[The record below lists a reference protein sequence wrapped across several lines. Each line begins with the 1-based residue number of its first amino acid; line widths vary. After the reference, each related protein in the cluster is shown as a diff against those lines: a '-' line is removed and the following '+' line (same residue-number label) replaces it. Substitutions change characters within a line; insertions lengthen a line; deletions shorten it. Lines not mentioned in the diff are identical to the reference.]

1 MLDSLQIYFVIDLD
15 MFWFLL
21 LVESSINTQPCQNPL
36 F

>member
-21 LVESSINTQPCQNPL
+21 LVESNSVKINT
-36 F
+36 